1 MTSGERKRQVCI
13 NMLRSAAIVRVLAV
27 NYHGLANIGVKLDY
41 LHCHI
46 QKIVLALNVREQGK
60 DDCPSIPHIAA
71 ATVPSLQTT

>member
-60 DDCPSIPHIAA
+60 KRIAPPFP
-71 ATVPSLQTT
+71 TSQQLPSLQTT